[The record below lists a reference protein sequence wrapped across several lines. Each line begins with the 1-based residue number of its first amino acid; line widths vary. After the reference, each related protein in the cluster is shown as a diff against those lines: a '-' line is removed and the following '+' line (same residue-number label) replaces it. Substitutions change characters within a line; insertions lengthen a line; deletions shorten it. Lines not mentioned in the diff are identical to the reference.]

1 MDVPDL
7 RARVLAYRL
16 HRACA
21 TPCAASGWSL
31 YSRTQASSRQGLAL
45 VSVERGP
52 GCRSP
57 RAAEARRG
65 ALVEGGWSRGC
76 RWRSPQCRGLG
87 LHLDPGSLPARPT
100 ERANFPHSAL
110 VRHDAFAPAK
120 LRSRTLSRSQ
130 PKPCH
135 RLSSGKRTN
144 SPRLQLVLPAQPPAQ
159 PLDGDRAAGTGS
171 RHAQPIPPSGSL
183 DSRGTWAIKYTPQNV
198 HLI

>member
-1 MDVPDL
+1 MFLTCGQECLP
-7 RARVLAYRL
+7 RL

-65 ALVEGGWSRGC
+65 ALVEGGWSSGC
-76 RWRSPQCRGLG
+76 RRRSPQCRGLD
-87 LHLDPGSLPARPT
+87 LHLAPGSLPARQT
-100 ERANFPHSAL
+100 ERADFPHSAL
-110 VRHDAFAPAK
+110 VQDDAFAPTK
-120 LRSRTLSRSQ
+120 LRFRTLSRSQ

-144 SPRLQLVLPAQPPAQ
+144 TPRLQLGLPAQPPAQ
-159 PLDGDRAAGTGS
+159 PLDGERALPTTGTNSSDDPAAPGPS
-171 RHAQPIPPSGSL
+171 PTALRSSLPHPIL
-183 DSRGTWAIKYTPQNV
+183 R
-198 HLI
+198 